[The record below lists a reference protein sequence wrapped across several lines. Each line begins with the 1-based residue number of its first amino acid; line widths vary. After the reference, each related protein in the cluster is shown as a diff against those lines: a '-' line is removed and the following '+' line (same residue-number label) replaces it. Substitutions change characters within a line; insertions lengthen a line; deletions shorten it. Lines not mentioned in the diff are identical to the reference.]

1 MGRVE
6 VVAELVAFINSK
18 LPSLLTGNEGAV
30 SSSLNRLGE
39 EELTGDRGD
48 EGVELAEE
56 DGSRC
61 GTEMAVL
68 RCNQTYP

>member
-6 VVAELVAFINSK
+6 VAAEPMVVGISK
-18 LPSLLTGNEGAV
+18 LLSLLVGVDDGMVV

-39 EELTGDRGD
+39 EGRTGDRGD
-48 EGVELAEE
+48 EGVELVEE
-56 DGSRC
+56 EGRRC

-68 RCNQTYP
+68 RCNQT

>member
-1 MGRVE
+1 MGSFEVAVE
-6 VVAELVAFINSK
+6 LDIFGIST
-18 LPSLLTGNEGAV
+18 LPSLFVGNEDAV

-39 EELTGDRGD
+39 EERVGDRGD

-56 DGSRC
+56 EGRRC

-68 RCNQTYP
+68 RCNQT

>member
-1 MGRVE
+1 MGSFE
-6 VVAELVAFINSK
+6 VAFK
-18 LPSLLTGNEGAV
+18 LEISGTSTLLSFFVGNEGVV

-39 EELTGDRGD
+39 EERVGDRGD

-56 DGSRC
+56 EGRRC